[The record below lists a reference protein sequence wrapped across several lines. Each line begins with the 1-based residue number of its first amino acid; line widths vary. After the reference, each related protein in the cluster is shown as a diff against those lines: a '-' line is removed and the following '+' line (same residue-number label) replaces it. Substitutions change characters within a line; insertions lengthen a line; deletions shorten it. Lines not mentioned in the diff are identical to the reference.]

1 MRMHADQYDAR
12 VKRFPSS
19 TGARADHDDSAA
31 RVWKS
36 RPMPHASF
44 VHLRVHS
51 AYSLSEGAIRV
62 DALVKLCRQFDM
74 AAVAV
79 TDTNNLFGA
88 LEFSHYARDAGV
100 QPIIGCQLALRRED
114 PAGARPGFAPANASG
129 PEADPVVLLVQSAAG
144 YRNLLKLVRVAQFGP
159 DGDEA
164 PLSPQVGLD
173 DLARHGEGL
182 ILLTGG
188 AAGPVGRLLAAGQAP
203 AAEALLLRLAKAF
216 PGRLYVELMRH
227 GAPEEKTTEAGF
239 LDLAYRH
246 DLPLVATNE
255 AFFPERRMHEAH
267 DALLCIA
274 AGATLSATERRRVTA
289 EHYLKSPDEMRALFA
304 DLPEAVDN
312 TLVIAKRCAFM
323 VEKVAPILPPFDCG
337 PGMNETEGLKDQSQ
351 AGLAARLKA
360 SVWKPGMDEAEKE
373 AIARPYRERLD
384 YELGVIAKMGYAGYF
399 LIVADFIRWAKAQG
413 IPVGPGRGSGAGSV
427 VAWALT
433 ITDLDPLRF
442 GLLFERFLN
451 PERVSMPDF
460 DIDFCQDRRDEVI
473 HYVQDRYGRDRVAQI
488 ITFGKL
494 QARAVLRDV
503 GRVLEMPYGQVDKL
517 CKMVPH
523 DPAKPV
529 TLDQAVA
536 KEPLLQ
542 NAIDEDPAV
551 ERLFAIARQLE
562 GLYRHASTHA
572 GGVVIGDRPLDELIP
587 LYRDPRSDRL
597 VTGFNMKY
605 VEEAGLIKFD
615 FLGLKTLTVLADA
628 AKLAE
633 ASSGTRIDLA
643 NLPLDDEAT
652 FAMLARADTTGV
664 FQLESAG
671 MRDVLRNLKADSFED
686 IIAVVALY
694 RPGPM
699 GNIPSY
705 IRRKHGQEK
714 PDYLYPTL
722 EGILKET
729 FGIIIYQ
736 EQVMQ
741 IAQELAGFSLGHADL
756 IRRAMGKK
764 IKSEMDKQR
773 TAFVEGA
780 RNRNVPEA
788 RARDIFDLV
797 AKFADY
803 GFNKSHAA
811 TYALVAYQT
820 AYLKAHH
827 PVEFLAASMTH
838 DMTNTDK
845 LNVFRQEVDR
855 MGIRLLPP
863 DANASEARFSV
874 VRDADGNPAIRYA
887 LAAVRNVGAAAM
899 DALVA
904 ERRAN
909 GPFRDLADF
918 ARRLDPKVANKRAL
932 ENLARAGAFDA
943 LNPNRRQVFEGVEEI
958 LRHAHAA
965 HEERASSQIS
975 LFGGSGGDT
984 QAKVVLPDVPDWPPM
999 DRLGHEFEAIGFYL
1013 SAHPLD
1019 AYRRTLARLSVRP
1032 IAEVG
1037 ADPEPGP
1044 VRLAGTVIGKK
1055 ERTSAKGNRYAFV
1068 QFSDMTGVFEAI
1080 VFAETL
1086 AASRGLLEVGRS
1098 LLVRA
1103 AVQVEGESFRLTVQ
1117 GLESLEEVA
1126 ARTAAG
1132 IRIVVAAPDAVGR
1145 IGEIIAGGRGG
1156 NGNGNGR
1163 KGRVKLVSRLDT
1175 GHEVEFDL
1183 GEYRLNPAALAAVR
1197 NIAGVLEASEI

>member
-1 MRMHADQYDAR
+1 
-12 VKRFPSS
+12 
-19 TGARADHDDSAA
+19 
-31 RVWKS
+31 
-36 RPMPHASF
+36 MPHASF

-51 AYSLSEGAIRV
+51 AYSLSEGAIRIEV
-62 DALVKLCRQFDM
+62 LIKYCREFGIP
-74 AAVAV
+74 AVAV

-88 LEFSHYARDAGV
+88 LEFSHAASDAGV
-100 QPIIGCQLALRRED
+100 QPILGCQLAITRQE
-114 PAGARPGFAPANASG
+114 PAGARPGYGPAKASG
-129 PEADPVVLLVQSAAG
+129 PESDPVVLLVQNAVG
-144 YRNLLKLVRVAQFGP
+144 YRNLLKLVRISQFGAN
-159 DGDEA
+159 GEA
-164 PLSPQVGLD
+164 PLAPRVALD
-173 DLARHGEGL
+173 DLARHAQGL
-182 ILLTGG
+182 ILLIGG
-188 AAGPVGRLLAAGQAP
+188 PAGPVGRLLAAGLAA
-203 AAEALLLRLAKAF
+203 AAEAILARLAEAF

-227 GAPEEKTTEAGF
+227 GLPEEKSTEPGF

-255 AFFPERRMHEAH
+255 AFFPERRMFEAH
-267 DALLCIA
+267 DALLCVA
-274 AGATLSATERRRVTA
+274 QGVTLSAAERRRVTP

-304 DLPEAVDN
+304 DLPEAADN
-312 TLVIAKRCAFM
+312 TLAIAKRCAFM

-337 PGMNETEGLKDQSQ
+337 PGVSEAEGLKRQAH
-351 AGLAARLKA
+351 AGLEDRLKI
-360 SVWKPGMDEAEKE
+360 SVWKPGLSEEAKE
-373 AIARPYRERLD
+373 SAARPYRERLD
-384 YELGVIAKMGYAGYF
+384 YELGVIAKMGYFGYF
-399 LIVADFIRWAKAQG
+399 LIVADFIRWAKAHG

-427 VAWALT
+427 AAWALT

-473 HYVQDRYGRDRVAQI
+473 HYVQERYGRDRVAQI

-517 CKMVPH
+517 CKLVPH

-529 TLDQAVA
+529 TLDQAIA

-542 NAIDEDPAV
+542 HAIDEDPAV
-551 ERLFAIARQLE
+551 GRLFAIARQLE

-587 LYRDPRSDRL
+587 LYRDPKSDRL

-615 FLGLKTLTVLADA
+615 FLGLKTLTVIADA
-628 AKLAE
+628 AELAL
-633 ASSGTRIDLA
+633 ASSGRTIDPA

-671 MRDVLRNLKADSFED
+671 MRDVLRNLKADCFED

-764 IKSEMDKQR
+764 IKSEMNKQR
-773 TAFVEGA
+773 EAFVAGA
-780 RNRNVPEA
+780 RNRNVSEA

-820 AYLKAHH
+820 AYLKTHY

-838 DMTNTDK
+838 DMANTDK
-845 LNVFRQEVDR
+845 LNVFRQELDR

-863 DANASEARFSV
+863 DVNASETRFSV
-874 VRDADGNPAIRYA
+874 GRDADGNPAIRYA

-904 ERRAN
+904 ERRAR
-909 GPFRDLADF
+909 GPFRDLGDF
-918 ARRLDPKVANKRAL
+918 ARRLGPKVANKRAL
-932 ENLARAGAFDA
+932 ENLALAGAFDS
-943 LNPNRRQVFEGVEEI
+943 LNPNRRQTFEGVEE
-958 LRHAHAA
+958 LLKHAHVAA
-965 HEERASSQIS
+965 DERTSSQIS
-975 LFGGSGGDT
+975 LFGGAAS
-984 QAKVVLPDVPDWPPM
+984 APARIVMSDVADWPPM
-999 DRLGHEFEAIGFYL
+999 DRLEREFEAIGFYL

-1019 AYRRTLARLSVRP
+1019 AYRRTLVRLAVRP
-1032 IAEVG
+1032 IAEIA
-1037 ADPEPGP
+1037 ADPESGP

-1068 QFSDMTGVFEAI
+1068 QFSDMTGVFEGI
-1080 VFAETL
+1080 VFADTL
-1086 AASRGLLEVGRS
+1086 AAYRALLEVGRS

-1103 AVQVEGESFRLTVQ
+1103 AVQVEGDTFRLTVQ
-1117 GLESLEEVA
+1117 GLEPLEEVS

-1132 IRIVVAAPDAVGR
+1132 LRIVVADRAAIAPLGAILANQRGDNGD
-1145 IGEIIAGGRGG
+1145 GGGP
-1156 NGNGNGR
+1156 GR
-1163 KGRVKLVSRLDT
+1163 KGRIKLVARLDS
-1175 GHEVEFDL
+1175 GYEVEFDL
-1183 GEYRLNPAALAAVR
+1183 GEHRLTPAALAEAR
-1197 NIAGVLEASEI
+1197 NVAGVLEASEI